1 MRILAIDS
9 SAGAA
14 SAAIVEDG
22 RLLGEFFTNTRLTHS
37 QTLMPMI
44 GGVLDCA
51 RVPLES
57 IDLFAVSA
65 GPGSFTGV
73 RIGVASIKGLAMA
86 QGKPCAGV
94 STLEAMAHNLAHLD
108 CVICAVMDA
117 RCAQVYNALF
127 LAKDGAL
134 TRLTEDRA
142 LSIADLA
149 AELEDM
155 KRENPLFLVC
165 DGAKLCYNN
174 ERLRAAGAKL
184 PPEPLLYQRAW
195 GVAEGAKDLFEQGKT
210 LTAAALAPVYLR
222 MPQAEREL
230 KKRQA
235 AQVQPER
242 EHS

>member
-14 SAAIVEDG
+14 SAAIWEDG
-22 RLLGEFFTNTRLTHS
+22 SLLGEFFTNTRLTHS

-94 STLEAMAHNLAHLD
+94 STLEAMARNLAHLEGL
-108 CVICAVMDA
+108 VCAVMDA
-117 RCAQVYNALF
+117 RCGQVYNALF
-127 LAKDGAL
+127 LAERGTL

-142 LSIADLA
+142 ISIEDLA
-149 AELEDM
+149 AELEEM
-155 KRENPLFLVC
+155 QRGKSLFLVG
-165 DGAKLCYNN
+165 DGAKLCYNK
-174 ERLRAAGAKL
+174 ERLQALGAKL

-195 GVAEGAKDLFEQGKT
+195 GVAEVAKDLFERGET

-235 AQVQPER
+235 AQM
-242 EHS
+242 

>member
-14 SAAIVEDG
+14 SAAIWEDG
-22 RLLGEFFTNTRLTHS
+22 SLLGEFFTNTRLTHS

-94 STLEAMAHNLAHLD
+94 STLEAMARNLAHLEGL
-108 CVICAVMDA
+108 VCAVMDA
-117 RCAQVYNALF
+117 RCGQVYNALF
-127 LAKDGAL
+127 LAERGTL
-134 TRLTEDRA
+134 TRLTVSYTHLD
-142 LSIADLA
+142 
-149 AELEDM
+149 
-155 KRENPLFLVC
+155 
-165 DGAKLCYNN
+165 
-174 ERLRAAGAKL
+174 
-184 PPEPLLYQRAW
+184 
-195 GVAEGAKDLFEQGKT
+195 
-210 LTAAALAPVYLR
+210 VY
-222 MPQAEREL
+222 
-230 KKRQA
+230 KRQA
-235 AQVQPER
+235 VVRAASPRTKRSVISTLGSSSYR
-242 EHS
+242 EMFFNATQAKPSASVRETKTRVPSNE

>member
-14 SAAIVEDG
+14 SAAIWEDG
-22 RLLGEFFTNTRLTHS
+22 SLLGEFFTNTRLTHS

-94 STLEAMAHNLAHLD
+94 STLEAMARNLAHLEE
-108 CVICAVMDA
+108 MQ
-117 RCAQVYNALF
+117 RG
-127 LAKDGAL
+127 K
-134 TRLTEDRA
+134 
-142 LSIADLA
+142 S
-149 AELEDM
+149 
-155 KRENPLFLVC
+155 LFLVG
-165 DGAKLCYNN
+165 DGAKLCYNK
-174 ERLRAAGAKL
+174 ERLQALGAKL

-195 GVAEGAKDLFEQGKT
+195 GVAEVAKDLFERGET

-235 AQVQPER
+235 AQM
-242 EHS
+242 

>member
-14 SAAIVEDG
+14 SAAIWEDG
-22 RLLGEFFTNTRLTHS
+22 SLLGEFFTNTRLTHS

-86 QGKPCAGV
+86 QGKPCAG
-94 STLEAMAHNLAHLD
+94 
-108 CVICAVMDA
+108 MDA
-117 RCAQVYNALF
+117 RCGQVYNALF
-127 LAKDGAL
+127 LAERGTL

-142 LSIADLA
+142 ISIEDLA
-149 AELEDM
+149 AELEEM
-155 KRENPLFLVC
+155 QRGKSLFLVG
-165 DGAKLCYNN
+165 DGAKLCYNK
-174 ERLRAAGAKL
+174 ERLQALGAKL

-195 GVAEGAKDLFEQGKT
+195 GAAEVAKDLFERGET

-235 AQVQPER
+235 AQM
-242 EHS
+242 